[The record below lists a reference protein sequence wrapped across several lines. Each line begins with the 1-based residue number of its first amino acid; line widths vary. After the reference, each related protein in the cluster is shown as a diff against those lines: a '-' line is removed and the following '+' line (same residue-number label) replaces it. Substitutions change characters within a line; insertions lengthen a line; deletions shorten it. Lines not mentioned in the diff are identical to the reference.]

1 MKKALIAPNEPVNL
15 PSGKTSWRVAQVEPA
30 NKTFPV
36 ADPLFW
42 VDCADDVVA
51 DRFIYDAFS
60 ETITAIP
67 VPTPPTPIGGSP
79 NVIA

>member
-1 MKKALIAPNEPVNL
+1 MKKALIAPNEIIHL
-15 PSGKTSWRVAQVEPA
+15 PNGKTAWRVAQVEPA
-30 NKTFPV
+30 DKIFGV

-42 VDCADDVVA
+42 TDCADDVVA
-51 DRFIYDAFS
+51 DQFIYDAFT

-67 VPTPPTPIGGSP
+67 VPTPPAPVGGSP